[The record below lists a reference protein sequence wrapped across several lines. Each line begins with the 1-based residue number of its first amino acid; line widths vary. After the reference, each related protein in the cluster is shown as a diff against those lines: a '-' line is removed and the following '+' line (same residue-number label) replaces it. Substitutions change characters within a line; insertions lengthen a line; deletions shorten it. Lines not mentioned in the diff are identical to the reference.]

1 MSLFFLAAL
10 ALSVSP
16 PPPPPFFGCSTQGS
30 CLRVLIEADESTEGS
45 QECAQALEA
54 VSEYATDYEAAGADA
69 DSGVSFFR
77 ARHNQH
83 DPKFLYLTQP
93 TSEYSPSLFSAWVLS
108 KQHEKDLVIGDARSQ
123 PPALRL
129 RVSDEPSLLKLPP
142 LGEHKWSLPRRH

>member
-1 MSLFFLAAL
+1 MLARRHELRQIKLRAPAVQLHFMSLFLAAL

-45 QECAQALEA
+45 PECAQALEA
-54 VSEYATDYEAAGADA
+54 VNEYATDYEAAGADA

-83 DPKFLYLTQP
+83 DPRFLYLTQP

-108 KQHEKDLVIGDARSQ
+108 KQHEKDL
-123 PPALRL
+123 
-129 RVSDEPSLLKLPP
+129 
-142 LGEHKWSLPRRH
+142 

>member
-1 MSLFFLAAL
+1 MLARRHELRQIKLRAPAVQLHFMSLFLAAL
-10 ALSVSP
+10 SLSVSP

-83 DPKFLYLTQP
+83 DTQSFS
-93 TSEYSPSLFSAWVLS
+93 TSRSRHQNIRHHYSQRGCSRNST
-108 KQHEKDLVIGDARSQ
+108 
-123 PPALRL
+123 
-129 RVSDEPSLLKLPP
+129 
-142 LGEHKWSLPRRH
+142 RRTW